1 MVTQAALTDCEV
13 VATGTAGLGRLLRG
27 WRALRRIKQ
36 GHAAVLL
43 GVSQPTV
50 SRWENGV
57 LAPTPDQEA
66 RLRALLAARPDGAA
80 DRELIRLVS
89 ASRQTVHLVCDLTH
103 RLLAVSGPRAREWR
117 VDERE
122 LVGVSLW
129 RYASDDIRAAEARLG
144 ELGWFAPAAPAVTV
158 TTNANRSR
166 EVPIHP
172 GRCEWVRFP
181 LSDGSF
187 ARLVRTVPAEPVGTA
202 VDARC

>member
-1 MVTQAALTDCEV
+1 MQAAATDSEV
-13 VATGTAGLGRLLRG
+13 VTTGTAALGCLLRG

-66 RLRALLAARPDGAA
+66 RLRVLLAARPDGAA

-89 ASRQTVHLVCDLTH
+89 ASRQAVHLVCDLTH
-103 RLLAVSGPRAREWR
+103 RLLAVSLPRAREWR
-117 VDERE
+117 VGERE
-122 LVGVSLW
+122 LLGVSLW
-129 RYASDDIRAAEARLG
+129 RYASDDIRAAEGKLG
-144 ELGWFAPAAPAVTV
+144 ELGWYAPAAPVVTV
-158 TTNANRSR
+158 TTHANRSR
-166 EVPIHP
+166 EVPIRP

-187 ARLVRTVPAEPVGTA
+187 ARLVRTVPAKPVGG
-202 VDARC
+202 VDSEHC

>member
-1 MVTQAALTDCEV
+1 MRMQVAATASEAVT
-13 VATGTAGLGRLLRG
+13 TGTAALGRLLRG

-66 RLRALLAARPDGAA
+66 RLRVLLAARPDGAA

-89 ASRQTVHLVCDLTH
+89 TSRQAVHLVCDLTH
-103 RLLAVSGPRAREWR
+103 RLLAVSVPRAREWR
-117 VDERE
+117 VGEAE
-122 LVGVSLW
+122 LIGVPLW

-144 ELGWFAPAAPAVTV
+144 ELGWFAPTAPVVTV
-158 TTNANRSR
+158 TTNANRSH
-166 EVPIHP
+166 EVPIRP

-181 LSDGSF
+181 LSDGSY
-187 ARLVRTVPAEPVGTA
+187 ARLVRTVPGEPAGA
-202 VDARC
+202 IAHERC

>member
-1 MVTQAALTDCEV
+1 VVTQATVIDCELV
-13 VATGTAGLGRLLRG
+13 TTGAAGLGRLLRG

-89 ASRQTVHLVCDLTH
+89 ASCQAVHLVCDLTH

-117 VDERE
+117 VGEGE
-122 LVGVSLW
+122 LLGVSLW
-129 RYASDDIRAAEARLG
+129 RYASDDIRAAEAWLG

-166 EVPIHP
+166 EVPIRP

-187 ARLVRTVPAEPVGTA
+187 ARLVRTVPAKP
-202 VDARC
+202 VDAAIGGRC

>member
-1 MVTQAALTDCEV
+1 VVTLATVTDCELV
-13 VATGTAGLGRLLRG
+13 TTGAAGLGRLLRG

-36 GHAAVLL
+36 GHAAGLL

-89 ASRQTVHLVCDLTH
+89 ASRQAVHLVCDLTH

-117 VDERE
+117 VGEGE
-122 LVGVSLW
+122 LLGVSLW

-144 ELGWFAPAAPAVTV
+144 ELGWFAPAAPVVTV

-166 EVPIHP
+166 EVPIRP

-187 ARLVRTVPAEPVGTA
+187 ARLVRTVPAEPV
-202 VDARC
+202 DAAIGGRC